1 MTDTYAPGEKPHN
14 PPKAKKKAK
23 PYKSTRRA
31 LDVCEERKWI
41 AGLVE
46 RRLPHTF
53 TTVDF
58 LGFADIIALDDR
70 DGSHAI
76 QACQTDVAAHFATI
90 RDDPKVSV
98 NVARWLARGNR
109 LSIWAFRKL
118 KYARGS
124 KAFRWKLREIRV
136 ALVSGAIVFEEVPE
150 VATP

>member
-1 MTDTYAPGEKPHN
+1 MIPATGPGKPRN
-14 PPKAKKKAK
+14 PAKKRAK

-31 LDVCEERKWI
+31 LDVCEERGWT

-70 DGSHAI
+70 DGAHAI
-76 QACQTDVAAHFATI
+76 QACQTDVAPHMAKI
-90 RDDPKVSV
+90 RDDAKVSP

-109 LSIWAFRKL
+109 LSIWAFRRL

-124 KAFRWKLREIRV
+124 AAFRWKLREIRV
-136 ALVSGAIVFEEVPE
+136 VLVSGAIVFEEVAGVE
-150 VATP
+150 